1 MKRYFRFFVI
11 FLAFSCWIPHTASAQ
26 VVRVP
31 DANLAALVR
40 NALDLTANTPITRQ
54 AMQRLTF
61 LDAQS
66 YRIRQITGRGGQI
79 KDITGLEHATQLTR
93 LWLNNN
99 QISDVRPLSGLTQLE
114 ALNIWNNQISDVRP
128 LSGLTQLEALYLSDN
143 PISNFQPLAGL
154 TQLRHLGIS
163 VRRINDLHRHVDLTR
178 LESLALQGSGN
189 QISDLDFLTN
199 LTQLTNLDVN
209 NAQIRDLRFL
219 RGLSQL
225 KRLGLRGNQISNLQ
239 SLSDL
244 TQLESLFLLG
254 NEISDL
260 KPLTNLTQ
268 LRLLNL
274 GSNQISDLKPL
285 ASLTRLRYLYLWNN
299 QIRNVT
305 PLAGLINLEVLFL
318 DGNPIQDTSPVASLP
333 NLRHKDFH
341 IPPTLSIR
349 DENPSEI
356 PRVGNTLTYRVQI
369 RNAQNVTGFNLAYS
383 TPHKLTSVQSVG
395 FFSGTEHNLGKTLRT
410 GTLKASRLNTGQ
422 LIHNVGI
429 FTLNATSAGT
439 GELRVVGKLTTT
451 QRIFNV
457 DTRFPLTIFP
467 SDAPV
472 STEVVPA
479 IDSTPRLVGAGIVP
493 DPNLAAAV
501 RKALGLG
508 PSAPITKQV
517 MRKLTELRAKNSQIT
532 DLTGLEHATQLRT
545 LSLADNQISD
555 LTPLA
560 KLTQLKGIS
569 LFRNQIKN
577 LTPLAK
583 LTQLT
588 WLDLGGNQVRN
599 IAPLASLTQL
609 DWLSLWGNQITNLRP
624 LAGLT
629 QLSKLDIPDNR
640 ISNIT
645 PLANLTNLISLE
657 LRGNQIS
664 NVRPLAKLIQ
674 LRELHL
680 GGNQINNINF
690 LTGLTKLKTLYLWDN
705 KISDITP
712 IKGLIELELLSLTE
726 NQIRNINPIAE
737 LTRLKELRLG
747 KNQIRDVTPLAGLV
761 NLEVLKLEQN
771 PIQDTSL
778 LARLTKLRDVDV
790 EISKAPSGSAGVI
803 SDPKLAS
810 AVRKALGLGPKAR
823 ITKQVMR
830 KLTELRAKN
839 SQIADL
845 TGLEQA
851 TQLTRLDLQENKI
864 SDLSPLTGLKQLR
877 RLDLWMNQIR
887 DISPLKGLT
896 NLTGLFLSTNH
907 ISDLTPLAGL
917 TQLRG
922 LDLSKNQIQD
932 VSPLAG
938 LTQLEALELLA
949 NQIQDVSPL
958 AKLINLKKLR
968 IRENPIQ
975 DTSPLASLTKLSEV
989 DIEITQPS
997 VPDGTPVVAATD
1009 AVVSI
1014 SPSSVV
1020 SPAIGEQLILN
1031 LNIAGG
1037 ESVAGYQVILQ
1048 FDPTAFR
1055 YVESSNGD
1063 YLPTSAFFVPPVVN
1077 RGSIELASAALTGVS
1092 NGGGTLATVTFE
1104 VLTVKTSTLTLS
1116 EPLLA
1121 DSQGNTFRP
1130 QVEAGEVT
1138 EPPKLKGDVTGDG
1151 IVNIQ
1156 DLVLIASSFGQTG
1169 EISADVNGDGV
1180 VNIADLVLV
1189 AGALRNTAAAPIL
1202 HPQLSETLTAADVHQ
1217 WLSQTQLLDLRD
1229 ATTQRGIR
1237 YLAQLLR
1244 VLTPKET
1251 VLLPNYP
1258 NPFNPE
1264 TWIPYQLAKPADVT
1278 LTIYAGTGEVVRRLV
1293 LGHQAAGLYQSRS
1306 RAAYWDGRNALGE
1319 PVASGIYFY
1328 TLTVGDFTAT
1338 RKMLILK

>member
-199 LTQLTNLDVN
+199 LTQLTNLDVK

-225 KRLGLRGNQISNLQ
+225 KRLGLRRNQ
-239 SLSDL
+239 
-244 TQLESLFLLG
+244 
-254 NEISDL
+254 ISDL

-268 LRLLNL
+268 LRSLGL

-285 ASLTRLRYLYLWNN
+285 ASLTQLRYLYLWDN

-305 PLAGLINLEVLFL
+305 PLAGLINLEALYL

-341 IPPTLSIR
+341 IPPTLSIQ

-395 FFSGTEHNLGKTLRT
+395 FFSGTEHNPGKTLRT

-422 LIHNVGI
+422 SIHNVGI

-472 STEVVPA
+472 STEVVPT
-479 IDSTPRLVGAGIVP
+479 IDLTPRPVGAGIVP

-508 PSAPITKQV
+508 PSAPITKQK

-588 WLDLGGNQVRN
+588 WLDLGGNQIRN
-599 IAPLASLTQL
+599 IAPLASLTYL
-609 DWLSLWGNQITNLRP
+609 DWLSLWGNQIKILRP
-624 LAGLT
+624 LVNLT
-629 QLSKLDIPDNR
+629 RLSKLDLWN
-640 ISNIT
+640 
-645 PLANLTNLISLE
+645 
-657 LRGNQIS
+657 NQIS
-664 NVRPLAKLIQ
+664 NVTPLAKLTQ
-674 LRELHL
+674 
-680 GGNQINNINF
+680 
-690 LTGLTKLKTLYLWDN
+690 
-705 KISDITP
+705 
-712 IKGLIELELLSLTE
+712 
-726 NQIRNINPIAE
+726 
-737 LTRLKELRLG
+737 LKELGLQD
-747 KNQIRDVTPLAGLV
+747 NQISDVTPVVKLV
-761 NLEVLKLEQN
+761 NLEALHLDGN
-771 PIQDTSL
+771 PIQDFSP
-778 LARLTKLRDVDV
+778 LASLTKLREVDIK
-790 EISKAPSGSAGVI
+790 ISKPSPGSAGVI
-803 SDPKLAS
+803 PDANLAA

-887 DISPLKGLT
+887 DISPLTGLT
-896 NLTGLFLSTNH
+896 NLTGLFLSTNQ

-922 LDLSKNQIQD
+922 LDLSKNQIQTI
-932 VSPLAG
+932 SPLAG
-938 LTQLEALELLA
+938 LTKLETLNLGDNQISDIRRLTRLTQLKQLLLHENQIQTISPLAILTKLETLVLRSNQIQDVHPLAALTQLEALELQA

-968 IRENPIQ
+968 IGENPIQ

-1077 RGSIELASAALTGVS
+1077 RGSIELASTALTGVS

-1121 DSQGNTFRP
+1121 DSQGNTFQP

-1156 DLVLIASSFGQTG
+1156 DLVLVASSFGQTG

-1229 ATTQRGIR
+1229 ATTQRGVR